1 MNLPTTLGDFLGD
14 KSILGELITK
24 EKADFAEDQAR
35 EADKAQFADQQTKKG
50 KNLALSKEFPKW
62 TFMQAIESLKLPKP
76 QSKDSKKGPKN
87 KSLSL
92 LPSQMIQIIDLSGF

>member
-35 EADKAQFADQQTKKG
+35 EADKAQFADQ
-50 KNLALSKEFPKW
+50 
-62 TFMQAIESLKLPKP
+62 
-76 QSKDSKKGPKN
+76 
-87 KSLSL
+87 
-92 LPSQMIQIIDLSGF
+92 